1 MKLPV
6 IKIKADNEDGFM
18 IINEKDFDK
27 ELHELYKKEK
37 KKVDRKAPKKR
48 IKKEDK

>member
-1 MKLPV
+1 MILKTLR
-6 IKIKADNEDGFM
+6 IKADNEDGFM
-18 IINEKDFDK
+18 DINEKDFDK

-37 KKVDRKAPKKR
+37 KKKVVKKKR